1 MMASIPTCK
10 CLEPIFSSRITR
22 RKRSNL
28 IKNDSR
34 RRERRNERRRRT
46 LVLQVR
52 VRPHQR
58 RLKES
63 CLVIVT
69 RVTTRIFLIIK
80 KMDIIQCMLGN
91 IYL

>member
-1 MMASIPTCK
+1 LS
-10 CLEPIFSSRITR
+10 
-22 RKRSNL
+22 
-28 IKNDSR
+28 KNDSKR
-34 RRERRNERRRRT
+34 RGRRNERRRRT

-63 CLVIVT
+63 CQEIVI

-80 KMDIIQCMLGN
+80 KMDIMPFMLEKSWRADM
-91 IYL
+91 

>member
-1 MMASIPTCK
+1 MMASIPICK
-10 CLEPIFSSRITR
+10 CLGLIFSSRITR

-28 IKNDSR
+28 SKNDSR
-34 RRERRNERRRRT
+34 RRGRRNERRRRT

-52 VRPHQR
+52 VRTHQR

>member
-1 MMASIPTCK
+1 MMASIPICK
-10 CLEPIFSSRITR
+10 CLGPIFSSRITR

-28 IKNDSR
+28 SKNDSKR
-34 RRERRNERRRRT
+34 RGRRNERRRRT

-52 VRPHQR
+52 VRTHQR

-63 CLVIVT
+63 YLVIVT

-91 IYL
+91 I